1 MVMDIDEIIE
11 MFNDGDLDIKTYF
24 NDSETFFKIM
34 TKRGVIDELDLEDQ
48 YMVNDYL
55 FYLSQHNTE
64 KFVEEIQKYLSD
76 VVFEPGKEPILQVYN
91 RGDLAKL
98 FCDSRNDISRDTIG
112 ELLEGDYAWDQ
123 YWDTT
128 DDVYHDV
135 IDELN
140 EENLGYLSSYMLK
153 NLDGQGIEVDE
164 DSPELLQD
172 YSNDEDVFYLTPENV
187 RDIINDDESMNF
199 LMDNHLDELRGELSN
214 IHSNAY
220 NQAYE
225 SEIYEGVWNKLD
237 DIFVTDKKEWKYIPH
252 PYRKETQIEVLEV
265 PIRDFY
271 TPMKEFVYN
280 NQGTNY
286 TPEYYGD
293 FIKILEENGDCLTYW
308 APDYADSSR
317 TDKNINEIFGDYIG

>member
-1 MVMDIDEIIE
+1 MDIQEIIE
-11 MFNDGDLDIKTYF
+11 LFNDGDLDIKTYF

-76 VVFEPGKEPILQVYN
+76 VVFEPGKEPILQVYD

-140 EENLGYLSSYMLK
+140 EENLSYLSSYMLK

-164 DSPELLQD
+164 DSPDLLQD
-172 YSNDEDVFYLTPENV
+172 YANDEDIFYLTPENV

-199 LMDNHLDELRGELSN
+199 LMDNHLDELRGELSS

-293 FIKILEENGDCLTYW
+293 FIKILEENGDCLRYW

>member
-1 MVMDIDEIIE
+1 MDIQEIIE
-11 MFNDGDLDIKTYF
+11 LFNDGDLDIKTYF

-55 FYLSQHNTE
+55 YYLSQNNQE

-98 FCDSRNDISRDTIG
+98 FCDSRNDISQETIG
-112 ELLEGDYAWDQ
+112 EVLEGDFDWDRH
-123 YWDTT
+123 WDTT
-128 DDVYHDV
+128 DDVYRDV

-172 YSNDEDVFYLTPENV
+172 YANDEDIFYLTPENV

-199 LMDNHLDELRGELSN
+199 LMDNHLDELRGELSS

-293 FIKILEENGDCLTYW
+293 FIKILEENGDCLRYW

>member
-1 MVMDIDEIIE
+1 MVMDIQEIIE
-11 MFNDGDLDIKTYF
+11 LFNDGDLDINTYF

-172 YSNDEDVFYLTPENV
+172 YANDEDIFYLTPENV
-187 RDIINDDESMNF
+187 RDIISDDESMNF

-293 FIKILEENGDCLTYW
+293 FIKILEENGDCLNYW

>member
-1 MVMDIDEIIE
+1 MVMDIQEIIE
-11 MFNDGDLDIKTYF
+11 LFNDGDLDIKTYF

-76 VVFEPGKEPILQVYN
+76 VVFEPGKEPLLQVYD

-112 ELLEGDYAWDQ
+112 EVLEGDYDWDRH
-123 YWDTT
+123 WDTT
-128 DDVYHDV
+128 DDVYRDV

-199 LMDNHLDELRGELSN
+199 LMDNHLDELRGELSS

-293 FIKILEENGDCLTYW
+293 FIKILEENGECLSYW

-317 TDKNINEIFGDYIG
+317 TDKNINEIFGDYI

>member
-1 MVMDIDEIIE
+1 MVMDIQEIIE
-11 MFNDGDLDIKTYF
+11 LFNDGDLDIKTYF

-34 TKRGVIDELDLEDQ
+34 NKRGVIDELDLEDQ

-55 FYLSQHNTE
+55 HYLSQNNQE

-76 VVFEPGKEPILQVYN
+76 IIFEPGKEPILQVYN
-91 RGDLAKL
+91 RSDLAKL
-98 FCDSRNDISRDTIG
+98 FCESRNDISQETIG
-112 ELLEGDYAWDQ
+112 EVLEGDYNWDR

-128 DDVYHDV
+128 DDVYRDV
-135 IDELN
+135 IEELN
-140 EENLGYLSSYMLK
+140 EKNLGYLSSYMLK

-172 YSNDEDVFYLTPENV
+172 YANDEDIFYLTPENV
-187 RDIINDDESMNF
+187 RDIISDDESMNF
-199 LMDNHLDELRGELSN
+199 LMDNHLEELKSELFS
-214 IHSNAY
+214 IHSNAH

-225 SEIYEGVWNKLD
+225 SEIYEGIWYKLD

-252 PYRKETQIEVLEV
+252 PYRKETQIEVLEL

-280 NQGTNY
+280 NMGTGY

-293 FIKILEENGDCLTYW
+293 FIKILEENGDCLRYW
-308 APDYADSSR
+308 APDYASSSR
-317 TDKNINEIFGDYIG
+317 TDQNINEIFGDYI

>member
-1 MVMDIDEIIE
+1 MVMDIQEIIE
-11 MFNDGDLDIKTYF
+11 LFNDGDLDINTYF

-76 VVFEPGKEPILQVYN
+76 VVFEPGKEPILQVYD

-112 ELLEGDYAWDQ
+112 EILEGDYAWDQ

-140 EENLGYLSSYMLK
+140 EENLSYLSSYMLK

-164 DSPELLQD
+164 DSPDLLQD
-172 YSNDEDVFYLTPENV
+172 YANDEDIFYLTPENV
-187 RDIINDDESMNF
+187 RDIISDDESMNF

-293 FIKILEENGDCLTYW
+293 FIKILEENGDCLNYW